1 MTRTT
6 NDISPPLR
14 LGVIGLGVWG
24 PKHAVTAHGLRETE
38 LVAVVDRDTTRHDTL
53 PGDLDDVPR
62 FASLD
67 DALDA
72 VDADAWIVASS
83 TSTHVPFAKRI
94 LESGKAALVEK
105 PLASTLV
112 EAGSLVPLVRED
124 SSNLMLGHSYVHGS
138 EFRTLAAEVERRGKP
153 IYIDC
158 VRHRP
163 AALRPRFPDEIPF
176 HMLMVHDLYLT
187 LALMDRDEPSGFS
200 AQVRRTSDGKHDVSL
215 AQLTW
220 PDGRLASFTASLIT
234 PEGMPG
240 DGYDRMEVYGE
251 GWAVRIAPNPRP
263 VEVWDNRARWPLEL
277 EILADVEAPTGLLAE
292 QLRRFVRVVRGEA
305 GVPVGTGYHDALT
318 VQRWIDRL
326 VACAE
331 VGEEVGARRAQ

>member
-1 MTRTT
+1 MTSSTT
-6 NDISPPLR
+6 DSWRPLR
-14 LGVIGLGVWG
+14 VGVIGLGVWG
-24 PKHAVTAHGLRETE
+24 PKHAVNAHGLREVE
-38 LVAVVDRDTTRHDTL
+38 LVALVDRDTTRHDAV
-53 PGDLDDVPR
+53 PDALDDVPR
-62 FASLD
+62 YASLD
-67 DALDA
+67 AALA
-72 VDADAWIVASS
+72 GVEADAWIVASS

-105 PLASTLV
+105 PLASTLS
-112 EAGSLVPLVRED
+112 EAETLAPLVRSD
-124 SSNLMLGHSYVHGS
+124 SSNLMLGHSYVYGS
-138 EFRTLAAEVERRGKP
+138 EFRTLAQEVERRGKP
-153 IYIDC
+153 VYIDC

-200 AQVRRTSDGKHDVSL
+200 AQVRRTPDGKHDVSL

-251 GWAVRIAPNPRP
+251 GWAVRVAPNPRP
-263 VEVWDNRARWPLEL
+263 VELWDDRARWPLEL
-277 EILADVEAPTGLLAE
+277 EILADTEAPTGLLAE

-305 GVPVGTGYHDALT
+305 SVPVGTGYHDALT
-318 VQRWIDRL
+318 VQRWLDRFVALIDT
-326 VACAE
+326 A
-331 VGEEVGARRAQ
+331 